1 MTHEIREAGGPEE
14 EKWEKYYNDV
24 GKKRYGA
31 EVENDCDCDKDE
43 NRGENEVD
51 GGDKVRVSNGD
62 V

>member
-1 MTHEIREAGGPEE
+1 
-14 EKWEKYYNDV
+14 
-24 GKKRYGA
+24 
-31 EVENDCDCDKDE
+31 VENDCDCDKDE